1 LFFEYLLYLHDFYH
15 LKSVDIQLKKLY
27 TVNKFSYDNG
37 ISDIPLL
44 GVTIGEKLKETVEKY
59 PDKEALCVPYQNYR
73 ATYKE
78 FWKQIEEVAKGILS
92 YGVKKGD
99 RVGIWSANRY
109 EWVLVQFATARIG
122 VIMVNVNPAYKS
134 AELKYALK
142 QSELSVLIMSKGFRK
157 TNYIEILS
165 EVRSACIHLKH
176 IVVIEH
182 DWKAMI
188 DAGKKVSNE
197 TLLEIEQGLQFD
209 EAINIQYTSGTTGF
223 PKGATL
229 SHHNIL
235 NNGYFIGERLN
246 YSVKDKVCIP
256 VPLYHCFGMVLANI
270 ACITHGSCM
279 VLSGEAFDPQVVMQ
293 TVQDEKCTSLY
304 GVPLMFIA
312 ELHHPDFDKYDF
324 SSLRTGIMAGA
335 SCPVSAMRDVR
346 EKMNMK
352 EVGICYGMT
361 ETSPVSTQTFV
372 DDNEYR
378 RCATVG
384 KVHPHLEIKIIDP
397 ETGKIVP
404 RGTAGEF
411 CTRGYSVML
420 KYWNNPEA
428 TASVIDEGRWMHT
441 GDLAEMDE
449 DGYVKIVGRIKDLI
463 IRGGENISPFEIEE
477 FLHNHDQIKDIQ
489 VIGVPDAKYGEEVMA
504 WVILKEG
511 EQVSQDQLKA
521 YCKGQI
527 ATFKIPKYWKFVDQ
541 FPTTVTGKVRKIEM
555 REISTKE
562 LGLEVRR

>member
-1 LFFEYLLYLHDFYH
+1 MVQNL
-15 LKSVDIQLKKLY
+15 
-27 TVNKFSYDNG
+27 SYESG
-37 ISDIPLL
+37 VSDIPLF
-44 GVTIGEKLKETVEKY
+44 GETISENLRKIVEKY
-59 PDKEALCVPYQNYR
+59 PDNEALVVPYQNYK

-78 FWKQIEEVAKGILS
+78 FWNDINKVAKGLLA
-92 YGVKKGD
+92 YGVKRGD

-109 EWVLVQFATARIG
+109 EWVLVQFATARVG
-122 VIMVNVNPAYKS
+122 AIMVNINPAYKA

-142 QSELSVLIMSKGFRK
+142 QSEVGLLLMSKGFRA
-157 TNYIEILS
+157 TNYIEILD
-165 EVRSACIHLKH
+165 EVRAECIHLKN
-176 IVVIEH
+176 IVVIDH
-182 DWKAMI
+182 DWKTFL
-188 DAGKKVSNE
+188 DGGSKFTTE
-197 TLLEIEQGLQFD
+197 QLDEITEELQFD
-209 EAINIQYTSGTTGF
+209 DAINIQYTSGTTGF

-229 SHHNIL
+229 SHHNVL
-235 NNGYFIGERLN
+235 NNGFFIGERLA
-246 YSVKDKVCIP
+246 YTEKDKVCIP
-256 VPLYHCFGMVLANI
+256 VPLYHCFGMVLANMAI
-270 ACITHGSCM
+270 VTHGACM
-279 VLSGEAFDPQVVMQ
+279 VLSGEAFDPEVVMQ

-312 ELHHPDFDKYDF
+312 ELNHPRFNEFDF
-324 SSLRTGIMAGA
+324 SSLRTGIMAGS
-335 SCPVSAMRDVR
+335 SCPEAVMRDVR
-346 EKMNMK
+346 NKMNMK
-352 EVGICYGMT
+352 EIGICYGMT

-372 DDNEYR
+372 DDTDYR

-384 KVHPHLEIKIIDP
+384 KVHPHLEIKIIDA

-404 RGTAGEF
+404 RGVSGEF

-477 FLHNHDQIKDIQ
+477 YLQHHDKIQSVQ
-489 VIGVPDAKYGEEVMA
+489 VIGVPDPKYGEEVMA
-504 WVILKEG
+504 WVILKDG
-511 EQVSQDQLKA
+511 ESTTDEELKA

-527 ATFKIPKYWKFVDQ
+527 ATYKIPKYWKFVNE

-562 LGLEVRR
+562 LGLEER

>member
-1 LFFEYLLYLHDFYH
+1 ML
-15 LKSVDIQLKKLY
+15 
-27 TVNKFSYDNG
+27 SYDNG
-37 ISDIPLL
+37 ISNTPLL
-44 GVTIGEKLKETVEKY
+44 GVTISDKLKETVDKY
-59 PDKEALCVPYQNYR
+59 PNAEALVVPYQNYR

-78 FWKQIEEVAKGILS
+78 FWDDVEAVAKGILS

-99 RVGIWSANRY
+99 RVGIWSPNRF
-109 EWVLVQFATARIG
+109 EWVLVQFATARLG
-122 VIMVNVNPAYKS
+122 VIMVNVNPAYK
-134 AELKYALK
+134 AKELKYALR
-142 QSELSVLIMSKGFRK
+142 QSEISLLIMSKGFRK
-157 TNYIEILS
+157 TNYVDILN
-165 EVRSACIHLKH
+165 EVRASCIHLKQ
-176 IVVIEH
+176 IVVIDH
-182 DWKAMI
+182 DWKTLLEN
-188 DAGKKVSNE
+188 GKKVSDDAVHKMEVEN
-197 TLLEIEQGLQFD
+197 QFD
-209 EAINIQYTSGTTGF
+209 DAINIQYTSGTTGF

-235 NNGYFIGERLN
+235 NNGFFIGERLN
-246 YSVKDKVCIP
+246 YTEKDKVCIP
-256 VPLYHCFGMVLANI
+256 VPLYHCFGMVLANL

-279 VLSGEAFDPQVVMQ
+279 VLTGEAFDPVVVMQ

-312 ELHHPDFDKYDF
+312 ELNHPSFDTFDF

-335 SCPVSAMRDVR
+335 SCPESTMNAVR
-346 EKMNMK
+346 EKMNMT

-372 DDNEYR
+372 NDSNYH

-384 KVHPHLEIKIIDP
+384 KVHPHLEIKVIDP
-397 ETGKIVP
+397 ETGKIVK
-404 RGTAGEF
+404 RGERGEF

-477 FLHNHDQIKDIQ
+477 FLHNHDEIKDIQ
-489 VIGVPDAKYGEEVMA
+489 VIGVPSQKYGEEVMA
-504 WVILKEG
+504 WVVL
-511 EQVSQDQLKA
+511 QDGSNVRAEELQE
-521 YCKGQI
+521 YCRGQI
-527 ATFKIPKYWKFVDQ
+527 ATFKIPKYWKFVDE

-555 REISTKE
+555 REISAKE
-562 LGLEVRR
+562 LNLTQRQ

>member
-1 LFFEYLLYLHDFYH
+1 LLGITI
-15 LKSVDIQLKKLY
+15 SEQLKA
-27 TVNKFSYDNG
+27 TVKA
-37 ISDIPLL
+37 
-44 GVTIGEKLKETVEKY
+44 Y
-59 PDKEALCVPYQNYR
+59 PESEALVVPYQNYR
-73 ATYKE
+73 ANYQQ
-78 FWKQIEEVAKGILS
+78 FWNDIEEVAKGLLA

-99 RVGIWSANRY
+99 RVGIWSANRF
-109 EWVLVQFATARIG
+109 EWILVQFATARVGAIL
-122 VIMVNVNPAYKS
+122 VNVNPAYKA

-142 QSELSVLIMSKGFRK
+142 QSEISLLIMSKGFRK
-157 TNYIEILS
+157 TNYIDILG
-165 EVRSACIHLKH
+165 EVRASCIHLKQV
-176 IVVIEH
+176 VVIDH
-182 DWKAMI
+182 DWQTLLE
-188 DAGKKVSNE
+188 AGKKITTE
-197 TLLEIEQGLQFD
+197 QLEEVENTLQFD
-209 EAINIQYTSGTTGF
+209 EPINIQYTSGTTGF

-235 NNGYFIGERLN
+235 NNGYFIGERLK
-246 YSVKDKVCIP
+246 YTEKDKVCIP
-256 VPLYHCFGMVLANI
+256 VPLYHCFGMVLGNL

-279 VLSGEAFDPQVVMQ
+279 VLTGEAFEPETVMQ

-312 ELHHPDFDKYDF
+312 ELNHPSFSRFDF

-335 SCPVSAMRDVR
+335 SCPEKTMRAVR
-346 EKMNMK
+346 EQMNMT

-384 KVHPHLEIKIIDP
+384 KVHPHLEIKIVDP

-404 RGTAGEF
+404 RGEKGEF

-477 FLHNHDQIKDIQ
+477 FLHHHETIKDIQ
-489 VIGVPDAKYGEEVMA
+489 VIGVPDFKYGEEVMA

-511 EQVSQDQLKA
+511 CSVTEEELKA
-521 YCKGQI
+521 YCQGQI
-527 ATFKIPKYWKFVDQ
+527 ATFKIPKYWKFVSE
-541 FPTTVTGKVRKIEM
+541 FPTTVTGKVRKVEM
-555 REISTKE
+555 REISAKE
-562 LGLEVRR
+562 LNLTHR

>member
-1 LFFEYLLYLHDFYH
+1 MN
-15 LKSVDIQLKKLY
+15 KL
-27 TVNKFSYDNG
+27 SYDNG
-37 ISDIPLL
+37 ISSTPLL
-44 GVTIGEKLKETVEKY
+44 GITISEQLKQTVDKY
-59 PDKEALCVPYQNYR
+59 PDNEALVVPYQNYR
-73 ATYKE
+73 ASYKE
-78 FWKQIEEVAKGILS
+78 FWEQVEEVAKGILS

-99 RVGIWSANRY
+99 RVGIWSPNRY
-109 EWVLVQFATARIG
+109 EWVLVQFATCRIG
-122 VIMVNVNPAYKS
+122 VIMVNVNPAYKA

-142 QSELSVLIMSKGFRK
+142 QSEISLLIMSKGFRQ
-157 TNYIEILS
+157 TNYLDILN
-165 EVRSACIHLKH
+165 EVRPSCIHLKH
-176 IVVIEH
+176 IVVIDH
-182 DWKAMI
+182 DWQTMI
-188 DAGKKVSNE
+188 DAGKKVSDE
-197 TLLEIEQGLQFD
+197 QLHELESSLQFD
-209 EAINIQYTSGTTGF
+209 DPINIQYTSGTTGF

-235 NNGYFIGERLN
+235 NNGFFIGERLG
-246 YSVKDKVCIP
+246 YTEKDKVAIP
-256 VPLYHCFGMVLANI
+256 VPLYHCFGMVLANLAI
-270 ACITHGSCM
+270 ITHGSCM
-279 VLSGEAFDPQVVMQ
+279 VLTGEAFDPEVVLK

-312 ELHHPDFDKYDF
+312 ELNHPNFDKYDY

-335 SCPVSAMRDVR
+335 SCPESAMKAVR

-352 EVGICYGMT
+352 EIGICYGMT

-372 DDNEYR
+372 DDTEYR

-404 RGTAGEF
+404 RGEKGEF

-428 TASVIDEGRWMHT
+428 TAAVIDEGRWMHT
-441 GDLAEMDE
+441 GDLAEMDD

-477 FLHNHDQIKDIQ
+477 YLHNHDEIKDVQ
-489 VIGVPDAKYGEEVMA
+489 VIGVPDAKYGEQVMA
-504 WVILKEG
+504 WVVLKEG
-511 EQVSQDQLKA
+511 SRVTEDELVK

-527 ATFKIPKYWKFVDQ
+527 ATYKIPHYWKFVDE
-541 FPTTVTGKVRKIEM
+541 FPTTVTGKVRKVEM
-555 REISTKE
+555 REISARE
-562 LGLEVRR
+562 LGLEQRK

>member
-1 LFFEYLLYLHDFYH
+1 MN
-15 LKSVDIQLKKLY
+15 KL
-27 TVNKFSYDNG
+27 SYDNG
-37 ISDIPLL
+37 ISTTPLL
-44 GVTIGEKLKETVEKY
+44 GITIGEQLKQTVEKY
-59 PDKEALCVPYQNYR
+59 PDNEALVVPYQNYR
-73 ATYKE
+73 ATYQE
-78 FWKQIEEVAKGILS
+78 FWEQVEEVAKGILS

-99 RVGIWSANRY
+99 RVGIWSPNRY
-109 EWVLVQFATARIG
+109 EWILVQFATCRIG
-122 VIMVNVNPAYKS
+122 VIMVNVNPAYKA

-142 QSELSVLIMSKGFRK
+142 QSEISLLIMSKGFRQ
-157 TNYIEILS
+157 TSYVSILS
-165 EVRSACIHLKH
+165 EVRAECIHLKN
-176 IVVIEH
+176 IVVIDN
-182 DWKAMI
+182 DWKKMLE
-188 DAGKKVSNE
+188 AGRKISDEK
-197 TLLEIEQGLQFD
+197 LYEIESSLQFD
-209 EAINIQYTSGTTGF
+209 EPINIQYTSGTTGF

-235 NNGYFIGERLN
+235 NNGFFIGERLAYTEN
-246 YSVKDKVCIP
+246 DKVAIP

-270 ACITHGSCM
+270 AIVTHGACM
-279 VLSGEAFDPQVVMQ
+279 VLTGEAFDPDVVMK

-312 ELHHPDFDKYDF
+312 ELNHPNFSQYDF
-324 SSLRTGIMAGA
+324 STLRTGIMAGA
-335 SCPVSAMRDVR
+335 SCPESAMKAVR

-352 EVGICYGMT
+352 DIGICYGMT

-372 DDNEYR
+372 DDTEYR

-404 RGTAGEF
+404 RGERGEF

-428 TASVIDEGRWMHT
+428 TAAVIDEGRWMHT
-441 GDLAEMDE
+441 GDLAEMDD

-477 FLHNHDQIKDIQ
+477 YLHNHDEIKDVQ
-489 VIGVPDAKYGEEVMA
+489 VIGVPDAKYGEQVMA
-504 WVILKEG
+504 WVVL
-511 EQVSQDQLKA
+511 QDGSRITEEDLIN

-527 ATFKIPKYWKFVDQ
+527 ATFKIPKYWKFVDE
-541 FPTTVTGKVRKIEM
+541 FPTTVTGKVRKVEM
-555 REISTKE
+555 REISCRE
-562 LGLEVRR
+562 LGLEQRK

>member
-1 LFFEYLLYLHDFYH
+1 MGITISE
-15 LKSVDIQLKKLY
+15 QLKQ
-27 TVNKFSYDNG
+27 TVD
-37 ISDIPLL
+37 
-44 GVTIGEKLKETVEKY
+44 KY
-59 PDKEALCVPYQNYR
+59 PDSEALVVPYQNYR
-73 ATYKE
+73 ATYRE
-78 FWKQIEEVAKGILS
+78 FWQQVEEVAKGILA

-99 RVGIWSANRY
+99 RVGIWSPNRY

-122 VIMVNVNPAYKS
+122 VILVNVNPAYKAS
-134 AELKYALK
+134 ELKYALK
-142 QSELSVLIMSKGFRK
+142 QSEISLLIMSKGFRQ
-157 TNYIEILS
+157 TNYVEILD
-165 EVRSACIHLKH
+165 EVRASCIRLKH
-176 IVVIEH
+176 IIVMEH
-182 DWKAMI
+182 DWNSLLE
-188 DAGKKVSNE
+188 AGKKVS
-197 TLLEIEQGLQFD
+197 TDDLLAREASLQFD
-209 EAINIQYTSGTTGF
+209 DPINIQYTSGTTGF

-235 NNGYFIGERLN
+235 NNGFFIGERLK
-246 YSVKDKVCIP
+246 YTEKDRVCIP
-256 VPLYHCFGMVLANI
+256 VPLYHCFGMVLANL
-270 ACITHGSCM
+270 ACITHGACM
-279 VLSGEAFDPQVVMQ
+279 ILTGEAFVPDTVLQ
-293 TVQDEKCTSLY
+293 TVQNEKCTSLY

-312 ELHHPDFDKYDF
+312 ELNDPNFDKYDY

-335 SCPVSAMRDVR
+335 SCPESTMRAVR
-346 EKMNMK
+346 EKMNMR

-397 ETGKIVP
+397 ETGRIVP
-404 RGTAGEF
+404 RGEQGEF

-449 DGYVKIVGRIKDLI
+449 HGYVKIVGRIKDLI

-477 FLHNHDQIKDIQ
+477 FLHKHDDIKDVQ
-489 VIGVPDAKYGEEVMA
+489 VIGVPSARYGEEVMA
-504 WVILKEG
+504 WVIPQEG
-511 EQVSQDQLKA
+511 ANITGETLHS

-527 ATFKIPKYWKFVDQ
+527 ATFKIPKYWKFVSE
-541 FPTTVTGKVRKIEM
+541 FPTTVTGKVRKVEM
-555 REISTKE
+555 REISANE
-562 LGLEVRR
+562 LGLEQRK